1 MTQPE
6 TGSVARGD
14 IDRLTREIIGA
25 AMEVHKALGPGL
37 MEATYEQCFCRELS
51 LRGLRFRR
59 QVGLPVE
66 YKGVKLDCSHRVDVL
81 VEETVVVELKSVETI
96 GRVDQAQA
104 LTYLKLGG
112 WKIGL
117 IINFNVAMLK
127 EGVRRVVL
135 GLEE

>member
-1 MTQPE
+1 M
-6 TGSVARGD
+6 
-14 IDRLTREIIGA
+14 
-25 AMEVHKALGPGL
+25 
-37 MEATYEQCFCRELS
+37 
-51 LRGLRFRR
+51 
-59 QVGLPVE
+59 
-66 YKGVKLDCSHRVDVL
+66 L